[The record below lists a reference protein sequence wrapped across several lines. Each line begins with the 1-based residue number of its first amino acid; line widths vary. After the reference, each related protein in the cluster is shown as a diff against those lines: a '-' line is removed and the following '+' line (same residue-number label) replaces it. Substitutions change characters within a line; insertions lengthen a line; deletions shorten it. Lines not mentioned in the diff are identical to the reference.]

1 MFTGFT
7 SLSLNMFLLGKSN
20 EVNPP
25 NDTFD
30 RKMKNLRFVSN
41 RNKKDEP
48 QPSFLACFFL

>member
-1 MFTGFT
+1 MFTGLT
-7 SLSLNMFLLGKSN
+7 SLSLNKFLLGKSN

-30 RKMKNLRFVSN
+30 RQMKKLPFFSN

>member
-1 MFTGFT
+1 MFTGLI

-25 NDTFD
+25 NDKFD
-30 RKMKNLRFVSN
+30 RNMKKLRFFSN

>member
-1 MFTGFT
+1 MFTGLT

-20 EVNPP
+20 EVNPR

-30 RKMKNLRFVSN
+30 RQMKNLRFFSN
-41 RNKKDEP
+41 INKKDEP